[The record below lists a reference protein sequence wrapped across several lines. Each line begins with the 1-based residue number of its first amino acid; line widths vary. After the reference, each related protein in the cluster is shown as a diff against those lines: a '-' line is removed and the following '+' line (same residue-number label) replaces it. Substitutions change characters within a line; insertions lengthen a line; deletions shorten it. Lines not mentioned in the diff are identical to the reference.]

1 MIIEAIKNSIKY
13 SKNIISEKI
22 NKIINKEN
30 NEEIIE
36 EIQTL
41 LIESNFGIDVTEKI
55 INKLKTTNK
64 KNMLNEIHEILYN
77 IAIQSEKPLQIDANA
92 KPFVI
97 LILGT
102 NGVGKTTTIGKIS
115 KLYNENNKKVIV
127 AACDTYRAAGIEQ
140 LQKICE
146 KIKIPIIKQ
155 HHGADSASVAYDAL
169 NLAKKKQ
176 YDILI
181 IDTAGR
187 LHTNEKLI
195 EELKKIIK
203 VIKKIDQSAPHE
215 TMLILD
221 SNFGQNSL
229 LQTKKFNKEFNI
241 TGITI
246 TKLDGTS
253 KAGIIIPIISTL
265 NVPIRYLCTGEK
277 TEDIN
282 AYDAKKFI
290 ESILKN

>member
-1 MIIEAIKNSIKY
+1 MIIETIKNSIKY
-13 SKNIISEKI
+13 GKDIISEKI

-30 NEEIIE
+30 NEKIIE
-36 EIQTL
+36 EMQTL
-41 LIESNFGIDVTEKI
+41 LIESNFGIDITEKI
-55 INKLKTTNK
+55 IHKLKTTTK
-64 KNMLNEIHEILYN
+64 EKMLTEIYEILYD
-77 IAIQSEKPLQIDANA
+77 IAVQSEKPLKINTDT

-97 LILGT
+97 LILGA
-102 NGVGKTTTIGKIS
+102 NGAGKTTTIGKIS
-115 KLYNENNKKVIV
+115 KIYKENNKKVII

-146 KIKIPIIKQ
+146 KIKTPIIKQ
-155 HHGADSASVAYDAL
+155 HYGADSASVAYDAM

-187 LHTNEKLI
+187 LHTNEKLT
-195 EELKKIIK
+195 EEFKKIIK
-203 VIKKIDQSAPHE
+203 VIKKTDPSAPHE

-229 LQTKKFNKEFNI
+229 LQTKKFNESFNI

-253 KAGIIIPIISTL
+253 KAGIIIPIINTL
-265 NVPIRYLCTGEK
+265 NIPIRYLCNGENLENIK
-277 TEDIN
+277 TYN
-282 AYDAKKFI
+282 AKNFI
-290 ESILKN
+290 ESLLKN